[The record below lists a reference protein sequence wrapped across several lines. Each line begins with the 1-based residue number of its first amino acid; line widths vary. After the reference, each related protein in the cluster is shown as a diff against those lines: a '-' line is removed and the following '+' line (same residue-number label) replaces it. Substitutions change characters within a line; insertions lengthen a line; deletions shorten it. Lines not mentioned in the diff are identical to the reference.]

1 MKVVIAEL
9 NWPEGIQLLKQQ
21 DHTVVYDPELWKKVN
36 HLKTE
41 LADADALIVRN
52 QTQVNA
58 DLLQSAKRLKVIGRL
73 GVGLDNIDLKTAEEN
88 NIPVVFAKNANA
100 ISVAEYVI
108 SALFSSTRL
117 LSDVSEDVKAGN
129 WNRKKFTKNEL
140 YGKTL
145 GLIGVGEIGHRVAT
159 RASALGLNVVGYD
172 PFITPFDFPVMESG
186 ILPVQLEDVLT
197 QSDFISL
204 HVPRTAQTHHLIN
217 KDAMDKM
224 KSTSFIINSA
234 RGGIIHETDLYTA
247 LLNNTIGGAVLD
259 VLEKEPPE
267 SDMPLLTLQNC
278 IVTPHIAG
286 LTEESQVRTS
296 EMVANEIIGE
306 LNGNV
311 SLCRVPLKR

>member
-58 DLLQSAKRLKVIGRL
+58 DLLKSAKRLKVIGRL

-117 LSDVSEDVKAGN
+117 LSDASEDVKVGN
-129 WNRKKFTKNEL
+129 WSRKKFTKNEL

-145 GLIGVGEIGHRVAT
+145 GLIGIGEIGHRVAT
-159 RASALGLNVVGYD
+159 RASALGLKVVGYD

-186 ILPVQLEDVLT
+186 ILPVQREEVLT

-204 HVPRTAQTHHLIN
+204 HVPRTEQTHHLIN

-224 KSTSFIINSA
+224 KSTSLIINSA
-234 RGGIIHETDLYTA
+234 RGGIIHEADLYTA

-259 VLEKEPPE
+259 VLETEPPE
-267 SDMPLLTLQNC
+267 SDMPLLGLQNC